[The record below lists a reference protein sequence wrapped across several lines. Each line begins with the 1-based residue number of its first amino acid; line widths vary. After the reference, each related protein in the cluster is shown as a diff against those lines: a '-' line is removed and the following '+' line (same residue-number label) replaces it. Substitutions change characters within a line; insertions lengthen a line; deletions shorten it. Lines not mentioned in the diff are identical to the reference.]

1 MSLDPDEFGDLR
13 LKGFIR
19 DETPWRN
26 PISKEQTHSWPLYIG
41 GTMLLFGMLAGLLA
55 LAMCL

>member
-26 PISKEQTHSWPLYIG
+26 PISKEQTHSWPLYLG
-41 GTMLLFGMLAGLLA
+41 GTIALIAVCLGVLI